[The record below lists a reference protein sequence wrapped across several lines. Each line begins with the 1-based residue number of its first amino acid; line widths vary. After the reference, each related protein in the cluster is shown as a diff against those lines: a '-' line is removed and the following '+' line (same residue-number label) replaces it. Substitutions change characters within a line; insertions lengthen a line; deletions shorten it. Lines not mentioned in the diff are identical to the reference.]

1 MGEKEIKI
9 IMEILARGND
19 VEIRTRPKTGEIL
32 IFEVKK
38 SIKNGK

>member
-1 MGEKEIKI
+1 MGDKEIKI
-9 IMEILARGND
+9 IMDILARGND
-19 VEIRTRPKTGEIL
+19 VEIRMRPKTGEIL

>member
-1 MGEKEIKI
+1 MGEKEIRI
-9 IMEILARGND
+9 ILEILSRGND
-19 VEIRTRPKTGEIL
+19 VEIRRRPKTGEIV